1 MILSSIFCFMNKDEL
16 RKIYLNKRLSLA
28 ESEYPELSLKIS
40 ELFFQSV
47 DLSQIHILH
56 TYLPI
61 ESKREPNT
69 WFIINRIQ
77 KESPHIQLVIPKVK
91 EEKMEH
97 VLFEGPD
104 QLELTKW
111 GMTEPKHGKQ
121 VIPDKIDAVIV
132 PLLLFD
138 DSGHRLGYGKGFYD
152 RFLGSCRLDCKKIG
166 LSFFGPVSPIKN
178 INHFDV
184 PLTHCITPS
193 RVYQFK
199 NH

>member
-1 MILSSIFCFMNKDEL
+1 LILSSIFCFMNKDEL
-16 RKIYLNKRLSLA
+16 RKIYLHRRQSLS
-28 ESEYPELSLKIS
+28 EIECQELSLKIS
-40 ELFFQSV
+40 ELFFQSF

-77 KESPHIQLVIPKVK
+77 REFPRIQLVIPKVK
-91 EEKMEH
+91 GETMEH
-97 VLFEGPD
+97 VFYEGSD

-111 GMTEPKHGKQ
+111 GMTEPKHGEK
-121 VIPDKIDAVIV
+121 VLPDNIDAVIV

-152 RFLGSCRLDCKKIG
+152 RFLGRCRLDCKKIG
-166 LSFFGPVSPIKN
+166 LSFFDHESQIKT

-199 NH
+199 TH